1 MSRELSLTERR
12 TQIDGRL
19 ERALSS
25 ADSGRLAPAWTT
37 ISERDNRWYG
47 QLLALSHN
55 SVATTPMRSSV
66 LPAATAIEL
75 LRGYVRLREQL
86 IRQLGNEV
94 TDSLQWEVT
103 PALLASDYL
112 YTSAYSML
120 GSLTDDHIAECL
132 EEFTAVS
139 KSIIETLGRNYIQ
152 STPSPTKYC
161 SFIDDTA
168 GALGRGAAAV
178 GATLADIDEP
188 HRDHFATL
196 GRGFGTVCRIQ
207 HLLASDGASIK
218 TDSSLTERR
227 LRQHAKQR
235 LREAEH
241 ALQQLSPT
249 VDVSSLRTLVT
260 EALSES
266 TADTILD

>member
-1 MSRELSLTERR
+1 M
-12 TQIDGRL
+12 
-19 ERALSS
+19 
-25 ADSGRLAPAWTT
+25 
-37 ISERDNRWYG
+37 
-47 QLLALSHN
+47 
-55 SVATTPMRSSV
+55 ATTPARPAALS
-66 LPAATAIEL
+66 AATAIEL

-86 IRQLGNEV
+86 IHQLGNEV

-112 YTSAYSML
+112 YTSAYSTL

-168 GALGRGAAAV
+168 GALGRGAAV
-178 GATLADIDEP
+178 IGATLADVDEP

-196 GRGFGTVCRIQ
+196 GRGFGTIYRIQ

-218 TDSSLTERR
+218 TDSSLTDRR

-235 LREAEH
+235 LQETDR
-241 ALQQLSPT
+241 ALQQLSST
-249 VDVSSLRTLVT
+249 LDVTSLRTFVT
-260 EALSES
+260 GAISES
-266 TADTILD
+266 TVDNILD

>member
-1 MSRELSLTERR
+1 MSRDLSLTERR
-12 TQIDGRL
+12 TRIDGRL
-19 ERALSS
+19 KRVLDS
-25 ADSGRLAPAWTT
+25 ADGGRLAPAWTT
-37 ISERDNRWYG
+37 IVERDNRWYG

-55 SVATTPMRSSV
+55 SVATTPVRPTV

-86 IRQLGNEV
+86 IHQLSNEV
-94 TDSLQWEVT
+94 TDPLRWEVT
-103 PALLASDYL
+103 SALLASDYL
-112 YTSAYSML
+112 YTSAYSTL
-120 GSLTDDHIAECL
+120 GTLPDDHRAECF

-168 GALGRGAAAV
+168 GALGQGAAV
-178 GATLADIDEP
+178 IGATLADIDEP
-188 HRDHFATL
+188 HRDYFATL

-207 HLLASDGASIK
+207 HILASDSALTQ
-218 TDSSLTERR
+218 TDSSLTDRR

-235 LREAEH
+235 LRETDH
-241 ALQQLSPT
+241 ALQQLSPA
-249 VDVSSLRTLVT
+249 VDVNPLRVFIT
-260 EALSES
+260 EAVSES
-266 TADTILD
+266 TADGILD